1 MNLRGSSITS
11 LLQRLEKKGF
21 IVRISGDE
29 DGRTKQL
36 QITEKGEKLIEEM
49 EAVFQNVE
57 SIILQNMNE
66 DEKESY
72 KRLLKISYKNF
83 LGK

>member
-21 IVRISGDE
+21 IIRSSGDE

-36 QITEKGEKLIEEM
+36 QITEKGDKLIEEM

-57 SIILQNMNE
+57 SIILQNMS
-66 DEKESY
+66 KEEEEIF
-72 KRLLKISYKNF
+72 KKLLKISYQNF
-83 LGK
+83 IRN